1 MANTIVTQLLKD
13 DSKETVTKVTI
24 LGDGSGEETDT
35 ILFDASLYAAGG
47 GAVTDT
53 TLREIEYA
61 LDGFSMNLSWAAT
74 TVVGTATFSGS
85 GLDDLSTG
93 GTFTGTENKTYIVEI
108 DGTGT
113 PDTFKWT
120 DDGGASYTSTVNITG
135 AAQTLNDGVQVT
147 FLATT
152 GHTLADTWTFNATT
166 DVRLMT
172 LVDEHQAHEKFDSIC
187 GLGGLPN
194 NASTGKTGDIIFT
207 SVGLGAGDTGH
218 ILLRVKK
225 NRS

>member
-1 MANTIVTQLLKD
+1 MANTIVTQTLKD
-13 DSKETVTKVTI
+13 ASKEAIIKVTI

-35 ILFDASLYAAGG
+35 ILFDASAYAVG

-53 TLREIEYA
+53 NLREIEYA
-61 LDGFSMNLSWAAT
+61 LDGFSMNLSWDAS
-74 TVVGTATFSGS
+74 TVIDAATFSGS
-85 GLDDLSTG
+85 GLDDMATSSTY
-93 GTFTGTENKTYIVEI
+93 TGTENKTYQVEI

-113 PDTFKWT
+113 PDTYKWT
-120 DDGGASYTSTVNITG
+120 DNGGATYTSTVNIVGG
-135 AAQTLNDGVQVT
+135 AVALNDGVEIT

-152 GHTLADTWTFNATT
+152 GHTLGDTWTFNATT

-218 ILLRVKK
+218 VLLRVKK